1 MVKPIF
7 AERFVTSNRQTLETL
22 YVPNGAI
29 YIFNSSIFMKNKKLP
44 IRSSLAYKMSENSS
58 RDIDTRDD
66 YMLARK
72 MSTKCLIYK

>member
-1 MVKPIF
+1 
-7 AERFVTSNRQTLETL
+7 
-22 YVPNGAI
+22 
-29 YIFNSSIFMKNKKLP
+29 MKNKKLP

-66 YMLARK
+66 YMLAKK